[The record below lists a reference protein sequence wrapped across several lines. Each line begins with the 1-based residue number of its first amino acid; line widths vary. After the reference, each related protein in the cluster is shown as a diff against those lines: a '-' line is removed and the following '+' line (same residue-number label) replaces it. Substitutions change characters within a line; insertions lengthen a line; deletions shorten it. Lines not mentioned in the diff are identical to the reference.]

1 MKQELLQKYLSGNAS
16 DEEKE
21 RIMNWVKADDAN
33 KTKLLSMRKLHD
45 ILVWQLAE
53 KQKRRRKIVLRYCI
67 ASIAAAFLFLLG
79 SRIYTVYL
87 RQQLP
92 PVVMQT
98 IHVPAGQRVELT
110 LIDGTHVW
118 LNAGST
124 FSFPNLFSSQERE
137 VVLNGEGFFQVKSNQ
152 EKPFIVKTSSYN
164 IKVSGTEFNVTAYE
178 KSPLFEVALLNGSVE
193 VFSDMTHENI
203 QMRPNERVYK
213 KNDKLHS
220 GNIEHY
226 DYLLW
231 KEGIISF
238 DDEPINSMVSKLEL
252 YFDTRIIIQN
262 ESLKKQR
269 YTGKFHTKDGIE
281 HILKVFQ
288 LKENFVYEKEEQ
300 TNTITIK

>member
-67 ASIAAAFLFLLG
+67 ASIAAVFLLLLG

-213 KNDKLHS
+213 KNNKLHS

-238 DDEPINSMVSKLEL
+238 DDEAINSMVSKLEL